1 MDARSYY
8 VESEAET
15 SSIGEDDELSE
26 ITAAEWEE
34 AMRQSE
40 EARAVAPVSPSL
52 SGYERS
58 APICASAAR
67 HPQRVERAHS
77 GMGRLARAAAAASP
91 LAAPAPPVGEIPE
104 YPPGLADLPESDTK
118 KTTRVVFTI
127 NNPGEFRPVFDESK
141 MDYLIWQLERGG
153 KQNTLH
159 VQGYCRYKK
168 RFRLRTIHSWFP
180 EGTWLLFAR
189 GNEQQCRDYCTKE
202 DTRVAIGEEHGV
214 FNPDAGKQGH
224 RSDLSEVAAK
234 CAAGV
239 PLQQIVADHPV
250 TWIRSH
256 QGIQDLY
263 ERLAPEP
270 PPFREVTI
278 QVLWGPSGTGK
289 THRIL
294 TDPVLRQAG
303 GIFVV
308 RPGRGPWD
316 RYRGQSTI
324 LFDEFNWK
332 KWEIFEMNQYLD
344 KWTMDLDCRFHN
356 KSAVWTHVVICANS
370 SPVTWYTD
378 SELEVQLAFR
388 RRLGHG
394 CRHVMAQEE
403 DVNELPPVPDFDPVN
418 GQDVRLL
425 HPRAQAPS
433 TTTSDAPQAAAAAA
447 PRLFVP
453 FRDGYPGGSPFR
465 VNGLA
470 PSTAGYVLCP
480 DSQPPSPTQIQ

>member
-1 MDARSYY
+1 MEARSYY
-8 VESEAET
+8 VESEA
-15 SSIGEDDELSE
+15 SEDSVMDDCEE
-26 ITAAEWEE
+26 ITPSEWEE
-34 AMRQSE
+34 AMRQAE
-40 EARAVAPVSPSL
+40 EERATRALAPASPSL
-52 SGYERS
+52 SGDERS
-58 APICASAAR
+58 APVCAAAA
-67 HPQRVERAHS
+67 PLAQRVERAHS

-127 NNPGEFRPVFDESK
+127 NNPGEFRPVFDETK
-141 MDYLIWQLERGG
+141 MEYLVWQLERGG
-153 KQNTLH
+153 KKDTLH

-168 RFRLRTIHSWFP
+168 QFRLRTIHKWYP
-180 EGTWLLFAR
+180 EGTWMLFAR

-202 DTRVAIGEEHGV
+202 DTRVSIGEEHGV

-234 CAAGV
+234 YAAGV
-239 PLQQIVADHPV
+239 PLQQIVAAHPV

-270 PPFREVTI
+270 PPFREVAV

-294 TDPVLRQAG
+294 TDATLRRTG
-303 GIFVV
+303 GIYVV

-316 RYRGQSTI
+316 RYNGQSTI
-324 LFDEFNWK
+324 LFDEFNWR

-344 KWTMDLDCRFHN
+344 KWTMSLDCRFRD
-356 KSAVWTHVVICANS
+356 KSAVWTRVVICANS

-378 SELEVQLAFR
+378 QELEVQLAFR

-394 CRHVMAQEE
+394 CRHVMAQEQ
-403 DVNELPPVPDFDPVN
+403 DADTLPPDPDFTPTD
-418 GQDVRLL
+418 GHDVRVL

-433 TTTSDAPQAAAAAA
+433 TTTSDAPQAAAA
-447 PRLFVP
+447 PQLFVP

-470 PSTAGYVLCP
+470 PSAAGYVLCP